1 MAINRLKIAQPEGDP
16 KTVAFTDDILLN
28 GLTGSGLITVTGSGQ
43 EKTVSTDESK
53 LTLDGENVKVVTP
66 LVLDPKATAP
76 STTTNALY
84 AVEVGAEKKL
94 YWNGKIIDAHAEGEG
109 YVTESEFKN
118 TVGDWTTISQSKTV
132 KAAIEDNK
140 AAIADDLSE
149 ITAGTSGTGVS
160 VTIGAKSNKS
170 QSVAV
175 SVQDGTTTQ
184 KGIVQLANAHDASD
198 TTKAATGST
207 VASAISTYD
216 ANTIG
221 SWTTGGKYS
230 SMAVKSAIESLAAV
244 SMFKVVEEL
253 PKTGETNTIYIV
265 KPSGKTEGPYE
276 EYIWVEGKF
285 EKIGD
290 TDIQLQNYYKKSEVG
305 EGFSESSTVKAYIE
319 SQDTAVKNTGD
330 TATGKS
336 ADNHVTVNLT
346 GTVGDHGLTVTT
358 SDIASASALSTLTG
372 RVTTAEGDI
381 DAVETKLAGITGTV
395 KAYVDTADDL
405 LDTRLDAVEAKLEGL
420 PSGKTV
426 EELIEAEETRAKGV
440 EGDLDDLSTDVK
452 GNLVAAINEV
462 DAHANTAQTT
472 AEGRLASISGSKAG
486 GVQVS
491 FFTADD
497 TKKVS
502 TTVSV
507 TESTLDAN
515 NKFATTDKNVATG
528 AKVQAAIDAA
538 EARAKAAQ
546 TYTADGTTLQ
556 LSTNNQFSAKTAAVA
571 QDGSA
576 LTTGGQVWT
585 AVDNAKT
592 ALTGS
597 ATVTGTDITIKGA
610 MHEAEAAQ
618 STADANST
626 KIGTLTS
633 LTTDAKGNLVA
644 AINEVDAH
652 ADNAKSAADAAQST
666 ANTAQSTANTN
677 STAIGTLT
685 NLTTD
690 AKNNLVAA
698 INEVDALAD
707 SAVQDVKS
715 GDTVN
720 IQAVKSDSKEV
731 TITPIGNLATL
742 LSHLSIVQE

>member
-1 MAINRLKIAQPEGDP
+1 MAINRLKIAQPTGDP

-43 EKTVSTDESK
+43 EKTVSTDASK
-53 LTLDGENVKVVTP
+53 LTLDDENVKVVTP
-66 LVLDPKATAP
+66 LVLDDKTTEP
-76 STTTNALY
+76 STTDNALY
-84 AVEVGAEKKL
+84 SVDGAL
-94 YWNGKIIDAHAEGEG
+94 YWNGQLVDSHEPGTG
-109 YVTESEFKN
+109 YVTETTFNN
-118 TVGDWTTISQSKTV
+118 TIGTWSTISGTV
-132 KAAIEDNK
+132 KKAIEDNR
-140 AAIADDLSE
+140 AAIAGDLSG
-149 ITAGTSGTGVS
+149 ITAGTSGEGVT

-170 QSVAV
+170 QTVAV

-184 KGIVQLANAHDASD
+184 KGIVQLANTHDASD
-198 TTKAATGST
+198 ATKAATGST
-207 VASAISTYD
+207 VASAI
-216 ANTIG
+216 NTFNTNVIG
-221 SWTTGGKYS
+221 AWTDGGKYTGT
-230 SMAVKSAIESLAAV
+230 VKSAIESLAAI
-244 SMFKVVEEL
+244 SMFKVVEAL
-253 PKTGETNTIYIV
+253 PQTGETNIIYIV
-265 KPSGKTEGPYE
+265 KPAGKTEGPYE
-276 EYIWVEGKF
+276 EYIWVDNKW

-290 TDIQLQNYYKKSEVG
+290 TDIQLENYYKKSEVG
-305 EGFSESSTVKAYIE
+305 EGFSETSTVKAYI
-319 SQDTAVKNTGD
+319 DAVKNTGD
-330 TATGKS
+330 AVDATSG
-336 ADNHVTVNLT
+336 DGHVTVYLT
-346 GTVGDHGLTVTT
+346 GTVGHHGLKVST
-358 SDIASASALSTLTG
+358 SDIASKSALSALTT
-372 RVTTAEGDI
+372 RVDTAESDI
-381 DAVETKLAGITGTV
+381 DAVETKLAGIDGTTV
-395 KAYVDTADDL
+395 KNYVDTADDL

-440 EGDLDDLSTDVK
+440 EGDLDDLSTDTK
-452 GNLVAAINEV
+452 DSLVAAINEV

-472 AEGRLASISGSKAG
+472 AEGRLASISGDIGG
-486 GVQVS
+486 GVKVNFVTESQ
-491 FFTADD
+491 
-497 TKKVS
+497 TKIV
-502 TTVSV
+502 TTSVSV

-556 LSTNNQFSAKTAAVA
+556 LSTDNQFSAKTAAVA

-707 SAVQDVKS
+707 SAVQSVTS
-715 GDTVN
+715 GDTTN
-720 IQAVKSDSKEV
+720 IKAERSGSTV
-731 TITPIGNLATL
+731 TITPDGNLASL
-742 LSHLSIVQE
+742 LSHLSIVQEQ